1 MGGEGGLTW
10 RCVESSLY
18 PQHPAVDSQ
27 SWHAVALGCPP
38 VQVSAKGLAHEM
50 GVPLADARAAL
61 EGYATGKARDKLAV
75 TWCVCG
81 TTGDGKH
88 TVALATGS
96 RAEAVAASLA
106 KVTSRTVYAVALVAD
121 APDGVPV
128 DALASANTA
137 AHKAL
142 YRSFD
147 EPGNVLR
154 ESRMGGIVA
163 KGVVVRSAKAREA
176 RIDAPAFEAEPRRT
190 ASVKK
195 VKEVSKKSLASFFG
209 AAGSEP
215 KASKGKASKDKVSK
229 GKASKGKAKPDA
241 ETKPEPAS
249 GSKRRR
255 LIESES
261 DSDSESEREAEAGE
275 PVAAKTGHKETTPRK
290 LAKNLAGRKASPA
303 NSPIKTA
310 SPVKRAKSK
319 KAAAAAAAT
328 ATAAEPVAMD
338 VVETKME
345 TETETKAEAKAKAK
359 AKTSVKVAISAV
371 EGEASG
377 KADDKPAGKAKTK
390 KSGKVSINPN
400 MDLAQMYF
408 AAKTETST
416 GDDGGK
422 TQGLEPSKASKPNTR
437 RVRKTRMV
445 SKTFT
450 TEEGYLLT
458 EDVEEEYWEE
468 EEIPASEAAPGPAAA
483 VFGGKSKATGNKG
496 KARSGKQASLTS
508 FFGAS

>member
-1 MGGEGGLTW
+1 MAGDADKAAKLEAFLASNVEEGGRT
-10 RCVESSLY
+10 
-18 PQHPAVDSQ
+18 
-27 SWHAVALGCPP
+27 
-38 VQVSAKGLAHEM
+38 VSAKGLAHEM

-215 KASKGKASKDKVSK
+215 KASK